1 MAKIWALFCGII
13 LFFSILYLVCY
24 PVIYAI
30 EHNAQ
35 ECLFAEDTIT
45 CTQVKNK

>member
-1 MAKIWALFCGII
+1 MNKIWYLFCGII
-13 LFFSILYLVCY
+13 ILFGILYLACY
-24 PVIYAI
+24 PAVYAI
-30 EHNAQ
+30 KNNAQ